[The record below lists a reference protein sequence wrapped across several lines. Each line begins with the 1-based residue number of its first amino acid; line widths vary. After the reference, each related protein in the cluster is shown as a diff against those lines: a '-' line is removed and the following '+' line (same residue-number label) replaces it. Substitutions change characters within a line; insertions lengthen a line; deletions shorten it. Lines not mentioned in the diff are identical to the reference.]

1 MDIIRKIEFNP
12 ELQWATDMASP
23 YVAAIANF
31 VVRDDN
37 VKVNSIDNKKKAIDQ
52 RVDSFI
58 RYAEYSQNCHD
69 LCLFFRQMGYIAY
82 INDSKIDHS
91 PASVTVYNLPLTP
104 RVFAFCNINNVLYLE
119 YITPEKDRARIERWE
134 DVALITKTR
143 TEHKWKF
150 ENTYTSY
157 TFEKFDLEDFGYLT
171 MDLMHCTSFKH
182 TNGLSV
188 MCTIKISSEI
198 EKVLS
203 SHFEGKDEAERLR
216 RYAEALNDD
225 NVLCPKRRS
234 ISDQINEAIDTE
246 GLLDPEPD
254 NDCLD
259 ALENDK
265 ALNKITKSQDF
276 IDYVLSRAH
285 ICPQLYLDHRPD
297 LGEHTLVLCHKF
309 YGYDGTKSIRD
320 YEVRPLTQLEKD
332 KGLLQIVRDYFKTD
346 GPNTK
351 FADWEIIE
359 EEKEEPAM
367 RKFVKATITRGE
379 HEPWNEED
387 HCIIP

>member
-12 ELQWATDMASP
+12 ELQWTTDMASP

-31 VVRDDN
+31 IIREDN
-37 VKVNSIDNKKKAIDQ
+37 VKVESIDNPKPKGS
-52 RVDSFI
+52 SFE
-58 RYAEYSQNCHD
+58 EYMKREDDIHCCHD

-82 INDSKIDHS
+82 INDSKIDHY
-91 PASVTVYNLPLTP
+91 PASVTVYNLPLTS
-104 RVFAFCNINNVLYLE
+104 RVFAFCNMNRVLYLE
-119 YITPEKDRARIERWE
+119 YITPEKNRARIERWE
-134 DVALITKTR
+134 DVAPITKTR
-143 TEHKWKF
+143 LEHKCKF

-157 TFEKFDLEDFGYLT
+157 DFEKFDLEDFGYLT
-171 MDLMHCTSFKH
+171 MDLMHCTSYKLQ
-182 TNGLSV
+182 TGLSV
-188 MCTIKISSEI
+188 MCTIHISSKI

-203 SHFEGKDEAERLR
+203 SHFEGKDKAERLR
-216 RYAEALNDD
+216 LYAEALNDD
-225 NVLCPKRRS
+225 NMLSPKRRS

-259 ALENDK
+259 KWENDK
-265 ALNKITKSQDF
+265 ELNKITKSQDF
-276 IDYVLSRAH
+276 IDYVISRAH

-309 YGYDGTKSIRD
+309 YGYDGTKSIDD

-346 GPNTK
+346 GPYTK
-351 FADWEIIE
+351 FADWDIIE
-359 EEKEEPAM
+359 EEKKEPVM
-367 RKFVKATITRGE
+367 SKFVKRTITQGK

-387 HCIIP
+387 HCIIR